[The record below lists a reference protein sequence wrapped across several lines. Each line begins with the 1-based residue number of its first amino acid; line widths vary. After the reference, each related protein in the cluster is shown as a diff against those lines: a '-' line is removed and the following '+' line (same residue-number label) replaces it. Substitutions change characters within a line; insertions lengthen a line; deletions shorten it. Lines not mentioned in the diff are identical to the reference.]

1 MTKDQR
7 HVYGPRALG
16 TLLPA
21 VTRPALR
28 SRNAASAQITADWEA
43 IVGPALAAVTL
54 PRRLVAGTLSLSCAG
69 PMALELQHQ
78 SQALIGRINSHF
90 GRLLVDRLR
99 FLQDNSV
106 AIQHPARAAAP
117 PPPPPPPVSIP
128 DMPEGPLRDA
138 LAALG
143 GRIAARRRA

>member
-7 HVYGPRALG
+7 HVYGPRAIAS
-16 TLLPA
+16 LLPA
-21 VTRPALR
+21 ITRPALR
-28 SRNAASAQITADWEA
+28 QRNAASAQLVADWEL

-54 PRRLVAGTLSLSCAG
+54 PRRLATGTLTLACSG
-69 PMALELQHQ
+69 PTAMELQHQ
-78 SQALIGRINSHF
+78 SQMLVGRINAHY

-99 FLQDNSV
+99 FIQDDTAIVRVPRPAAV
-106 AIQHPARAAAP
+106 AVPR
-117 PPPPPPPVSIP
+117 PVVIP

-143 GRIAARRRA
+143 ARIAARERR

>member
-7 HVYGPRALG
+7 HVYGPRAIG
-16 TLLPA
+16 SLLPA

-28 SRNAASAQITADWEA
+28 SRNAAAAQLIADWEA
-43 IVGPALAAVTL
+43 VVGPALAAITL
-54 PRRLVAGTLSLSCAG
+54 PRRLSAGTLTLACTG
-69 PMALELQHQ
+69 PAALELQHQ
-78 SQALIGRINSHF
+78 SQMLIGRINSHF

-99 FLQDNSV
+99 FVQDDS
-106 AIQHPARAAAP
+106 ASAPRATPARPHRAP
-117 PPPPPPPVSIP
+117 VAPVTIP

-143 GRIAARRRA
+143 ARIAARNRR